1 MSQKIKPSVPKGM
14 RDFLPAQVAKRKY
27 IINTIQQVFE
37 KFGFQQIE
45 TPVMEN
51 LETLTGKYGEEG
63 DKLLFKVLNSGD
75 FLSSADELTLS
86 EKNSRKLTSQISEKG
101 LRYDLTVPLARYVV
115 QNQNDIVFPFKRFH
129 IAPVWRADRPQRG
142 RYREFYQCDADVI
155 GSNSLINEVEL
166 AKIYSEVFEKL
177 GLNVSIKLNSR
188 KILSGLLEYLKLSHL
203 ATQIITEIDK
213 LDKIGAQ
220 NVLANIEAFGVPSQD
235 VSIIENVLLKQTQT
249 AIDKMYNQNPTFQK
263 GIDEVNHLE
272 SFNIPSLQIDFS
284 LARGLDYYTGCIF
297 EVKANDYEMG
307 SIGGGGRY
315 DNLTEMFGKQD
326 LTGVGISFGLDR
338 IYDVLEGLDKFPASL
353 QTSTKLMF
361 AHFDENSFKYAFQLC
376 EKVRINNISA
386 EVYPDLV
393 NLKKQMKYANDKQV
407 EYVCVIGDEE
417 IKTGNLSLK
426 NMQSGEQQKLTIE
439 QIIEALIKS

>member
-101 LRYDLTVPLARYVV
+101 LRYDLTIPLARYVV

-177 GLNVSIKLNSR
+177 GLNVTIKLNSR

-249 AIDKMYNQNPTFQK
+249 AIDKIYNQNPTFQK

-386 EVYPDLV
+386 EVYPDLA

-426 NMQSGEQQKLTIE
+426 NMQSSEQQKLTIE

>member
-177 GLNVSIKLNSR
+177 GLNVTIKLNSR

-386 EVYPDLV
+386 EVYPDLA

>member
-51 LETLTGKYGEEG
+51 LETLTGKYGKEG

-177 GLNVSIKLNSR
+177 GLNVTIKLNSR

-386 EVYPDLV
+386 EVYPDLA

-426 NMQSGEQQKLTIE
+426 NMQSSEQQKLTIE